1 MEIDNIG
8 IDMTSAFDTID
19 RGKLLENTTDLLG
32 EDEWRMT
39 RKLLTN
45 TKLTVKLR
53 NAKSTPFSTNIG
65 SPQGDSLSPILFI
78 IYLEFAMRELRA
90 KTPRPAKDAKLPQEI
105 GYADDQDKISRSK
118 EFLEED
124 LRATAPTLASW
135 SLKVNEA
142 KTERTTYER
151 KVFESKEPWRKVRK
165 LGTLLGDKEEMNRR
179 KGLASAAYKQ
189 AAALWT
195 RSSYVSE
202 QRRLL
207 IYNACVKPILTYN
220 MGTWAL
226 SKNDTDKLDAFHR
239 TQLRNILNIRYPEH
253 IHNKDL
259 YARTKTRP
267 ISHEMFEDRWKLM
280 GHILRMND
288 EVPAK
293 KAMTYYFD
301 DHQALGGF
309 RGRPRTTIATK
320 INQDLVDIAEASS
333 HKRGRKQ
340 ATIKELPKTL
350 QSIHDLRQLERLS
363 KNRKTWRSTIMDA
376 HALLLKSSESGDTR
390 KQK

>member
-1 MEIDNIG
+1 M
-8 IDMTSAFDTID
+8 
-19 RGKLLENTTDLLG
+19 
-32 EDEWRMT
+32 
-39 RKLLTN
+39 
-45 TKLTVKLR
+45 
-53 NAKSTPFSTNIG
+53 
-65 SPQGDSLSPILFI
+65 
-78 IYLEFAMRELRA
+78 
-90 KTPRPAKDAKLPQEI
+90 
-105 GYADDQDKISRSK
+105 
-118 EFLEED
+118 
-124 LRATAPTLASW
+124 RATAPTLASW

-293 KAMTYYFD
+293 KAMAYYFD